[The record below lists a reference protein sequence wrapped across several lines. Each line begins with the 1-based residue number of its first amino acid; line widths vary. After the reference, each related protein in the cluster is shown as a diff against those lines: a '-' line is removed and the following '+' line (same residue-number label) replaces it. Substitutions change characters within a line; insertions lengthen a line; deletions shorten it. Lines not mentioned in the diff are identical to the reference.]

1 MEFTPNEYLIV
12 EIYFAK
18 FLSKSGEKYRQYF
31 QNCIY
36 GPDPIFG
43 ETQITRRMQVEFI

>member
-1 MEFTPNEYLIV
+1 MFTAPSLVKFTTTECRIV
-12 EIYFAK
+12 EIYFAD

-36 GPDPIFG
+36 GP
-43 ETQITRRMQVEFI
+43 R